1 MELELDFLEPVGDVF
16 VVDAFYE
23 YAPLMRVVRGR
34 ICGALLRVEELGFA
48 AENWI
53 LVNLDCL

>member
-34 ICGALLRVEELGFA
+34 ICGALLKVEELGFA
-48 AENWI
+48 AENERAEY
-53 LVNLDCL
+53 